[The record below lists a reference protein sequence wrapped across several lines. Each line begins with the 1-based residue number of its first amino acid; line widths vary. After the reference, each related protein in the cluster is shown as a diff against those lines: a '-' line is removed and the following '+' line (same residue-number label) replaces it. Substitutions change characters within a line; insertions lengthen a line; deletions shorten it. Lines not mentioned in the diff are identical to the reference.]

1 MRCHVIASSKQ
12 TLATTNYSVV
22 ATVKITP
29 EETGEGIDV
38 TFDPK
43 VEVRSQEELAFKD
56 TLETSLAHG
65 MLLVVVYV

>member
-22 ATVKITP
+22 ATVKLTP
-29 EETGEGIDV
+29 EGTGKGIDV
-38 TFDPK
+38 IFDPK
-43 VEVRSQEELAFKD
+43 VEVRSEEKVAFKG

-65 MLLVVVYV
+65 RVP